1 MANNNQW
8 QVYLRPNTLTKD
20 NDKDCIADVHLNGA
34 TLTNEDV
41 AQRIV
46 SERSEYRKDTIINI
60 LNLRDNAVK
69 AFIQECS
76 SFRDGLVQIT
86 PRVSGVWENEASA
99 FDPAVHKRT
108 VDLVPTADLRNT
120 LDAISVKVMGTTSA
134 AARISAITD
143 SATGLKDGTEHRVT
157 RRLTVNKPSQIIAR
171 VPSSVPAGAVT
182 VKIKTNYSGNK
193 TPLSAVREIIYSY
206 ECNAVAD

>member
-20 NDKDCIADVHLNGA
+20 NDKDCIADVHLSGT

-76 SFRDGLVQIT
+76 SFRDGLGTNHTTCQ
-86 PRVSGVWENEASA
+86 RS
-99 FDPAVHKRT
+99 
-108 VDLVPTADLRNT
+108 
-120 LDAISVKVMGTTSA
+120 MG
-134 AARISAITD
+134 
-143 SATGLKDGTEHRVT
+143 K
-157 RRLTVNKPSQIIAR
+157 
-171 VPSSVPAGAVT
+171 
-182 VKIKTNYSGNK
+182 
-193 TPLSAVREIIYSY
+193 
-206 ECNAVAD
+206 

>member
-8 QVYLRPNTLTKD
+8 QVYLRPNALTKD

-76 SFRDGLVQIT
+76 SFRDGLGTNHTTCQ
-86 PRVSGVWENEASA
+86 RS
-99 FDPAVHKRT
+99 
-108 VDLVPTADLRNT
+108 
-120 LDAISVKVMGTTSA
+120 MG
-134 AARISAITD
+134 
-143 SATGLKDGTEHRVT
+143 K
-157 RRLTVNKPSQIIAR
+157 
-171 VPSSVPAGAVT
+171 
-182 VKIKTNYSGNK
+182 
-193 TPLSAVREIIYSY
+193 
-206 ECNAVAD
+206 